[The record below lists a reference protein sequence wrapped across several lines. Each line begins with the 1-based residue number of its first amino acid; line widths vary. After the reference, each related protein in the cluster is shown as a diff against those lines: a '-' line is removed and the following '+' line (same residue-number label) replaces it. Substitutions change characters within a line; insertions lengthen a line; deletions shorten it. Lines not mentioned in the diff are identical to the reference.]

1 MSYTEITS
9 FNSPN
14 YNIGRPAGSPAFIVI
29 HHWGNDGQN
38 FYGVVEHLCCPDVDK
53 SAHYVA
59 EAGKVACI
67 VAPYNRAWHAGAGG
81 NPRGIGIECRPE
93 CSASDRETVAE
104 LIANLRKTYGYLPL
118 YPHNHFMPTACP
130 GRWENYLPFLDR
142 RAEEYRAGV
151 TAKHLINKINKG
163 ENKMKNVG
171 IYWKAKDGA
180 TRCAILNTASGFWAA
195 HSNGKEADASYNNPL
210 ATAFSTPSWAKVT
223 EAHANVLAAACAE
236 IRAQKGA

>member
-1 MSYTEITS
+1 MSYTEITD
-9 FNSPN
+9 FTSPN
-14 YNIGRPAGSPAFIVI
+14 SYPGRPAGAPAFIVI
-29 HHWGNDGQN
+29 HHWGLDGQN
-38 FYGVVEHLCCPDVDK
+38 FYDVIRHLCRPNGDT

-67 VAPYNRAWHAGAGG
+67 VAPYNRAWHAKSGG

-93 CSASDRETVAE
+93 CSAADRETVAE
-104 LIANLRKTYGYLPL
+104 LIANLRKVYGYLPL
-118 YPHNHFMPTACP
+118 YPHSDFVPTACP
-130 GRWENYLPFLDR
+130 GRWKNYLAFLDR
-142 RAEEYRAGV
+142 RAEEYRAGI
-151 TAKHLINKINKG
+151 TAKHLINTINKG

-171 IYWKAKDGA
+171 IYWKAKDGI
-180 TRCAILNTASGFWAA
+180 TRCAILNTSSGFWAA

-223 EAHANVLAAACAE
+223 EAHAEVLRAACAE